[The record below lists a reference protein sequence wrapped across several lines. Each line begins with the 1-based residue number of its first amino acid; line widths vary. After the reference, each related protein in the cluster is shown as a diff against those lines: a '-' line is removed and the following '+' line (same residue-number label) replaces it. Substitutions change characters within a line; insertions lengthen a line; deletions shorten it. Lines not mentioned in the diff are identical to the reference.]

1 MSLCIKEMT
10 PMPDAR
16 RPFRNQE
23 RKAWREGE
31 EAASAQIL
39 PPKSSAQTV
48 KPPHPTPNSHQV
60 LRAPHFTLSSPNPL
74 LSPSLNP
81 LPKLCNTKDSRQSAE
96 SARKSRTKT
105 AEPKSED
112 GKTPRGHRGQHHG
125 CPLTSFSDLWHK
137 AFPTPTSPLPH
148 PVLLDAPSS
157 PVLT

>member
-1 MSLCIKEMT
+1 MSLCMKEMT

-39 PPKSSAQTV
+39 SPKSSAQTV
-48 KPPHPTPNSHQV
+48 KPPHPTPNSHPV

-74 LSPSLNP
+74 VSPSLNP
-81 LPKLCNTKDSRQSAE
+81 LPKLCNAEDSRQSAE
-96 SARKSRTKT
+96 SAGKSRTKT

-112 GKTPRGHRGQHHG
+112 RKTPRGHRGQHHG
-125 CPLTSFSDLWHK
+125 LPALLLLSQTSGTKL
-137 AFPTPTSPLPH
+137 FPTPTSPLH
-148 PVLLDAPSS
+148 LDAPAS
-157 PVLT
+157 PILT